1 MSLDFPNPAGAS
13 LCCCS
18 LCMIP
23 NVQRYAL
30 RGDDRALK
38 RCRAIRSIV
47 PEILRRMSHHARLCI
62 IDRDVHPLQSVSD
75 STVDVYLLL
84 F

>member
-1 MSLDFPNPAGAS
+1 MDFPNPAEAS

-18 LCMIP
+18 LCMIS

-30 RGDDRALK
+30 RGGGVRNVRSCD
-38 RCRAIRSIV
+38 AIGGSSN
-47 PEILRRMSHHARLCI
+47 LRRMSHHARLCI
-62 IDRDVHPLQSVSD
+62 VDRDVHPLQSVSD